1 MNLERGLAEK
11 IFQSWIHRI
20 DKFTAMKKL
29 GSVKLREFLYFLVFG
44 SNFSHPD
51 ALSFS
56 MECSCFTRVA
66 KSNARRGQR
75 RRGCDGGFTTRKDEQ
90 DTKLRWF
97 IKIILACSFLDRGQ
111 RVPSAP
117 SITAASHVDSSLL
130 LYSCLCF
137 QAMHSTTLP
146 R

>member
-66 KSNARRGQR
+66 KSNAERAAEAGVRRGFYDQER
-75 RRGCDGGFTTRKDEQ
+75 RAGYETPVVHKNYSRVLIF
-90 DTKLRWF
+90 
-97 IKIILACSFLDRGQ
+97 GQ
-111 RVPSAP
+111 GPASALCP
-117 SITAASHVDSSLL
+117 FNHSSI
-130 LYSCLCF
+130 SC
-137 QAMHSTTLP
+137 